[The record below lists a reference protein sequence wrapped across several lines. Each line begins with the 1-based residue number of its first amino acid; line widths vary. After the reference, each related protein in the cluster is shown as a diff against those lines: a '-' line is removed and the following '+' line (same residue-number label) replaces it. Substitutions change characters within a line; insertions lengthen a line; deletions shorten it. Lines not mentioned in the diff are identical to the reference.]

1 MGTRSRIAIKDGDT
15 FKSVYCHWD
24 GYIEYN
30 GRMLHEHY
38 GRFKA
43 EALIGLGDI
52 SSLKPEIGEK
62 HLFSAAEASIPE
74 DVYEAM
80 DADGEWTTFYG
91 RDRGD
96 EYCSAKLAYT
106 FKEFLEQCNCC
117 NAEYYYVME
126 NSKWFVGS
134 TNSEFKGRL
143 VLLED
148 VLEDLSETE
157 SI

>member
-62 HLFSAAEASIPE
+62 HLFSAAE
-74 DVYEAM
+74 
-80 DADGEWTTFYG
+80 EWTTFYG

-117 NAEYYYVME
+117 NAEYYYVMVK
-126 NSKWFVGS
+126 SFWFVG
-134 TNSEFKGRL
+134 TTAGGEFKGRL
-143 VLLED
+143 MLLED